1 MRIPRLYVPELNRTV
16 VGLDAGSARRL
27 KKVLR
32 MSDGDRVTLFDG
44 KGLEAD
50 AVLVE
55 DGRQVSISALR
66 QVEESGPVIHL
77 YPALIRANRFDWVVE
92 KAVELGARSIRPVV
106 CERSLIDEAGD
117 RSERWR
123 RLVIEAAEQSGR
135 KLLPEVH
142 PPQRF
147 ETAIAEAAGGV
158 ILAWEGEKLA
168 TLREAVQD
176 ASELSLFAGPEGGY
190 SDAEVEMGKRA
201 GATLVTLGPYTL
213 RAETAA
219 IILLGASKLLA

>member
-16 VGLDAGSARRL
+16 VGLDADSARRL
-27 KKVLR
+27 KKVMR

-44 KGLEAD
+44 RGLEAD

-55 DGRQVSISALR
+55 GGRHVSISALR
-66 QVEESGPVIHL
+66 QVEESGPIIHL
-77 YPALIRANRFDWVVE
+77 YPALIRANRFDWVIE

-123 RLVIEAAEQSGR
+123 RLAIEAAEQSGR

-142 PPQRF
+142 PPQRL
-147 ETAIAEAAGGV
+147 ETALTNAAGKLV
-158 ILAWEGEKLA
+158 VAWEREPSA
-168 TLREAVQD
+168 TVAESVHHT
-176 ASELSLFAGPEGGY
+176 SELSLFTGPEGGY
-190 SDAEVEMGKRA
+190 SDAEIENARIS
-201 GATLVTLGPYTL
+201 GANLVTLGPYTL

-219 IILLGASKLLA
+219 IILLGAAKLLA